1 MGGAPSRPAQAAAPQ
16 DPPKRKRAP
25 RTKKNK
31 PAKTNNAN
39 DNTDNNNDDPNRNK
53 NNNDD
58 PNRNKNNNDKNI
70 RGSPSIQLKRIVE
83 LVCDKKNEHEAL
95 DQENTKKL
103 LKKIRR
109 LSFMKEGT

>member
-1 MGGAPSRPAQAAAPQ
+1 MGGAPSRPAQAAQ

-25 RTKKNK
+25 RTKK
-31 PAKTNNAN
+31 PAENNNAN
-39 DNTDNNNDDPNRNK
+39 DNTDK
-53 NNNDD
+53 NNNNAD

-70 RGSPSIQLKRIVE
+70 RGSPSMQLKRIVE

-95 DQENTKKL
+95 DQDNTKKL